1 MTSRKVKKY
10 LKAQQKARHRAQRD
24 HPRSTDTQVS
34 HPRDGRAVRAAP
46 AVAVLAGLGLI
57 ATAVGS
63 AAMGVT
69 GETQEQPLVL
79 EPYAVAGPE
88 VAETLICP
96 SVPGRPETLSEQGV
110 LEYEERDDS
119 AAASTTAMVFAATDG
134 KFPAAEWFALDDQ
147 GRSEAENLI
156 PEGNRD
162 DATEGPLADRP
173 FISGEFDT
181 EEGVHLLEVEPLPGR
196 SPSRA
201 AVTAAAYS
209 YSADSG
215 PVTGLTAGMCDAP
228 GRSQWFLGPETGEGA
243 NSLLTLANPH
253 SRDATAEVSTYD
265 ADGETGALGATTVL
279 IPQNS
284 VRTVNLAG
292 IAETDSDIA
301 VHVQASGAPVA
312 GHLQSASAVGGS
324 GLGVEVLTA
333 LPGPQQQHIA
343 VGVPAGSEEDP
354 QMWFYAPGEES
365 VTVELQV
372 FGPDGQVETET
383 PGVFTVEPG
392 RVAVPGLHGLP
403 SGTYDIVVSSDHP
416 TLAAVR
422 SSGDGQPVTVEVD
435 PEPELD
441 PITGEEVDAE
451 SQEQER
457 DPIADFSWSAAAEP
471 LSAGSGA
478 VLPRGHRT
486 DLRFLAPSEDQQAQV
501 TYRLLDSEGERTD
514 ELVQEVPAGAST
526 EVPYDELVDHA
537 QEAGLADLSAV
548 LITAGEGEVFGGTVT
563 RDEAGGFASTPLVPI
578 SPSVQHVPLR
588 LER

>member
-1 MTSRKVKKY
+1 MTSRKVRKY
-10 LKAQQKARHRAQRD
+10 LKAQQKARRRAQRD
-24 HPRSTDTQVS
+24 QTRGTDTQVAS
-34 HPRDGRAVRAAP
+34 TPNDRVVRAAP
-46 AVAVLAGLGLI
+46 TVAVLAGLGLI
-57 ATAVGS
+57 ATVVGS
-63 AAMGVT
+63 AAMEMT
-69 GETQEQPLVL
+69 GETQEQPVVL
-79 EPYAVAGPE
+79 EPHAVAGPE
-88 VAETLICP
+88 VAETLTCP

-119 AAASTTAMVFAATDG
+119 AAANTTAMVFAATDG
-134 KFPAAEWFALDDQ
+134 KFPAVEWFALDDQ
-147 GRSEAENLI
+147 GRGEAENLI
-156 PEGNRD
+156 SEGNRD

-173 FISGEFDT
+173 FISGEFET

-201 AVTAAAYS
+201 AVAAAAYS

-228 GRSQWFLGPETGEGA
+228 GRSQWFLGPETGAGA

-253 SRDATAEVSTYD
+253 SRDATAEVRTYD
-265 ADGETGALGATTVL
+265 ADGDTGMLGSATVL

-284 VRTVNLAG
+284 VRTVNVAG
-292 IAETDSDIA
+292 IAEPDSEIA

-312 GHLQSASAVGGS
+312 GHLQSASAAGGS

-354 QMWFYAPGEES
+354 QLWFYAPGDES

-372 FGPDGQVETET
+372 FGPDGQVETDT

-392 RVAVPGLHGLP
+392 RVSAPGLHGLP
-403 SGTYDIVVSSDHP
+403 SGTYDIVVNSDLP

-422 SSGDGQPVTVEVD
+422 SAGDGQPVTVEVD
-435 PEPELD
+435 PEPD
-441 PITGEEVDAE
+441 PIAGEEIEAE
-451 SQEQER
+451 NQEQER

-478 VLPRGHRT
+478 VLPREHRT

-514 ELVQEVPAGAST
+514 DLVLEVPAGASA
-526 EVPYDELVDHA
+526 EVTYDDLVDHS
-537 QEAGLADLSAV
+537 QDGGLADLSAV
-548 LITAGEGEVFGGTVT
+548 IITAGEGEVFGGTVT
-563 RDEAGGFASTPLVPI
+563 RDEAGGFTSTPIVPI
-578 SPSVQHVPLR
+578 SPSAQYVPLR
-588 LER
+588 VER